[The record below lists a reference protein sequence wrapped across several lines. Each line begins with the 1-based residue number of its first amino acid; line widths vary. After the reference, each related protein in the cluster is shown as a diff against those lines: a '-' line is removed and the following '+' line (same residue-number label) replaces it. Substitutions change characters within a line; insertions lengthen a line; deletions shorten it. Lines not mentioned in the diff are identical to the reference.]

1 MITTPDL
8 IDALA
13 SNVAPVRR
21 LRPPLIRAAC
31 WLLFGIVVVAL
42 LAVGGGVRPDLTERL
57 REASFSLSVIGAIL
71 TGTSAAIAAF
81 ILSVPGRSR
90 LWAFLPV
97 PPTGLWLSTVGY
109 QCATSWTPFGAGGIE
124 TGEVVRCIAT
134 LVLTGLPLSI
144 VMLLMLL
151 YAAPLRPTRVILMG
165 SLAVAAI
172 TATAL
177 SLFHSVDATA
187 LILMWNF
194 GTAVLFL
201 GLGSMF
207 GNTAFSWVASRTGTR
222 TT

>member
-8 IDALA
+8 IEALV

-21 LRPPLIRAAC
+21 LRPPLTRAAC
-31 WLLFGIVVVAL
+31 WLLFGMLVVVL
-42 LAVGGGVRPDLTERL
+42 LAVGGGVRPDLMERL
-57 REASFSLSVIGAIL
+57 REATFSASVAGAIL
-71 TGTSAAIAAF
+71 TGMGAAIAAF
-81 ILSVPGRSR
+81 VLSLPGRSN
-90 LWAFLPV
+90 LWALLPV
-97 PPTGLWLSTVGY
+97 PPLVLWLSTVGY
-109 QCATSWTPFGAGGIE
+109 QCATSWVPFGPGGIE
-124 TGEVVRCIAT
+124 VGEVVRCVAT
-134 LVLTGLPLSI
+134 LVLTSLPLSI

-187 LILMWNF
+187 LVLMWNF
-194 GTAVLFL
+194 GTAALFL
-201 GLGSMF
+201 GLGSIF
-207 GNTAFSWVASRTGTR
+207 GNMAFSWVASRTGPR